1 MESGK
6 VLWIIYGTA
15 WSIRDCKFSCRLRCI
30 AMIFYRFPFEV
41 NMVFFSEP
49 RDIGIDNNFYPK
61 NNVTK
66 MIMIS
71 VLGEVRFG
79 RED

>member
-1 MESGK
+1 
-6 VLWIIYGTA
+6 
-15 WSIRDCKFSCRLRCI
+15 
-30 AMIFYRFPFEV
+30 MIFYRFPFEV

-79 RED
+79 REDYFLQLCYPFSGQMTSVLF